1 MAANCFL
8 VSDQIDDEKFIERVA
23 KTNGMVYNHQSD
35 LAEIRK
41 QLITEPQSVVFWNVG
56 SQIRSLKKTGTITQD
71 QIQTEVSQVLREFL
85 PAKRIFLL
93 SDTEFSEV
101 PALADSTGF
110 GHYWMR
116 RYEGPSD
123 LILGRLVSACFLQS
137 PFDFAAYLP
146 PEAKIKK
153 IDLKDSSQREP
164 VCKAIENTL
173 QKNAIPDRVSNL
185 VTYAL
190 DELLMNAI
198 YDAPLDDRKTHYRLN
213 TPRSQVLTLENR
225 EKVSLEYWMGEQF
238 GAICI
243 TDSFGSLQR
252 AAIQKFIKKDYTQ
265 VEYEATTRVGAGLG
279 IYGVLQ
285 SGLSLFYAV
294 QPGKETKALLF
305 FPVTKQHKEFRK
317 AFRFFG
323 FIFQ

>member
-1 MAANCFL
+1 MPANCFL
-8 VSDQIDDEKFIERVA
+8 VSDQIEDEKFIEQVA
-23 KTNGMVYNHQSD
+23 KTNGMVYSHQSD
-35 LAEIRK
+35 LAEVRK

-56 SQIRSLKKTGTITQD
+56 SKIKLLKRSNTATQE

-101 PALADSTGF
+101 PAIADSTAF
-110 GHYWMR
+110 GHFWMR
-116 RYEGPSD
+116 RFEGVSET
-123 LILGRLVSACFLQS
+123 LLSRLVHACFLQS
-137 PFDFAAYLP
+137 PFDFSGYLP
-146 PEAKIKK
+146 LDAQAKK
-153 IDLKDSSQREP
+153 IELKDSSQREP
-164 VCKAIENTL
+164 ICKAIENTL
-173 QKNAIPDRVSNL
+173 QKKGIPDRISNL

-198 YDAPLDDRKTHYRLN
+198 YDAPLDDRGQHYRLN
-213 TPRSQVLTLENR
+213 SPRSQTLLLEGKER
-225 EKVSLEYWMGEQF
+225 VSLEYWLGENF
-238 GAICI
+238 GAICVN
-243 TDSFGSLQR
+243 DAFGSLQR
-252 AAIQKFIKKDYTQ
+252 TAVQRFIKKDYKQ

-294 QPGKETKALLF
+294 QPGKETKAILF
-305 FPVTKQHKEFRK
+305 FPVTKQYKEFRK